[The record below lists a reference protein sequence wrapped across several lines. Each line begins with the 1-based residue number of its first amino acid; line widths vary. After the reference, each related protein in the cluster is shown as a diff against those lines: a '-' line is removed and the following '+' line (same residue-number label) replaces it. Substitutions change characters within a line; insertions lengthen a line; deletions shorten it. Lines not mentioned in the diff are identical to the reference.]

1 MIKSSDYWKK
11 REIVEEKWQK
21 QAEKNMQAYNQ
32 HIAQMYQNT
41 IDEINRQIKSDLG
54 FADNKLITA
63 KNMQEYETLAKEAV
77 KKANVLRA
85 EGHYVTRKDFSKDV
99 NDRLKVYNAT
109 MRINRNEI
117 LKSKIGARLV
127 ELGVEQETDLTKK
140 LWNDYTKE
148 KERQAGILG
157 ITAKSDLW
165 TSKEVQG
172 QIYKQIANANF
183 SKRIWAD
190 IDGLKGTLDGL
201 VSTAIIRGDN
211 PKTMAKWLTGMVSA
225 TVGNQRYVAERLART
240 ETARVQ
246 FEAQQKS
253 ILDAGYKYVKW
264 MAEGNACKLCREI
277 AYKDNGYDEDGVYKA
292 KDVPDI
298 PVHPNCMCSISAYW
312 VDNDKLPKEPKNE
325 DKDLEAITDGLKSSN
340 FTSTYG
346 EKIANE
352 LATKINTLIPEQK
365 KMYINNLKN
374 ITFREPASG
383 GANVV
388 DRVVEISK
396 KDLLGT
402 KTENKFGIFFHETGH
417 AFDVPKPLEK
427 GKMPSLEDVLNP
439 SQKVGLAESTLKD
452 FNHDVYKDIPSFDS
466 LGKRPRRNSKAYKA
480 WNENYMALMDKRSKA
495 EDAFDGEID
504 KLKKISA
511 VSRSNLSDM
520 IESADSRLGDYKWSS
535 SPLGMGHAQK
545 NYGYWKDKDIG
556 NAESEFFAE
565 VNSAVATNPESLKL
579 IKKYF
584 PNSYKKYWDV
594 VKLINK

>member
-1 MIKSSDYWKK
+1 MKKNNYWIN
-11 REIVEEKWQK
+11 REK
-21 QAEKNMQAYNQ
+21 AEKAWQIEQEKNLKKYNKKLGDLYQ
-32 HIAQMYQNT
+32 IA
-41 IDEINRQIKSDLG
+41 IDNINKDIKADVG
-54 FADNKLITA
+54 FADGHLIKA
-63 KNMQEYETLAKEAV
+63 DAMKGYESLAKEAV
-77 KKANVLRA
+77 AKAQDMMKA
-85 EGHYVTRKDFSKDV
+85 GHHVTRKDFSKDV
-99 NDRLKVYNAT
+99 NDRLKVYNAS
-109 MRINRNEI
+109 MRVNRNEI
-117 LKSKIGARLV
+117 LKSKIGAHLV
-127 ELGVEQETDLTKK
+127 KLGIDEEVSLTNELWDA
-140 LWNDYTKE
+140 YTKE
-148 KERQAGILG
+148 KERQAGILRN
-157 ITAKSDLW
+157 TTKNNVW
-165 TSKEVQG
+165 TSKEVQ
-172 QIYKQIANANF
+172 QQIAKQTAGANF
-183 SKRIWAD
+183 SKRVWAD
-190 IDGLKGTLDGL
+190 VDGLKGQIDGL
-201 VSTAIIRGDN
+201 ISTAIIRGDN
-211 PKTMAKWLTGMVSA
+211 PKEMVKWLTGMVSA
-225 TVGNQRYVAERLART
+225 TIGNQKYVAERLART

-264 MAEGNACKLCREI
+264 MAEGNACKFCREI

-292 KDVPDI
+292 KDVPDV

-312 VDNDKLPKEPKNE
+312 VDNDKLSKEPKNE

-504 KLKKISA
+504 KLKKLSA